1 MSRSADSPDRKPAK
15 KPADRRAGQPTE
27 NAAEQ
32 SDQKAVEQPD
42 RKTAEQPDQKT
53 AEPRRTSEKRTDK
66 PADAATIGSLAER
79 FRLIGE
85 VRGPIG
91 VRRYVAMRN
100 DDHDEVVIDVYK
112 ASGEHR
118 NELAHLASD
127 VQLRNTTQHPRVQPV
142 LEGVWIDANTYAC
155 VSERIKGD
163 TLQERLDRGDRPG
176 TAEVATILNDVKA
189 VLDWARSSGIVHRGV
204 SPDSITIEHDTNRMF
219 VLLGLTPIPFAGLPG
234 EIADARTLGA
244 LAWSLFTGRR
254 FVDDDTRPP
263 LSELCPNL
271 AVRVVDAVE
280 RVLRAKPGDR
290 APDANAFIG
299 IIAVGD
305 VLKQAEVEFAA
316 LDEEF
321 ALHFTGD
328 PARQGGASAP
338 PERLLRTPGTR
349 ESVIALGSVAALV
362 LLIALAVGLAG
373 HAHRIPPI
381 VAQRMPTVPAAGSVD
396 SIVAPQRNDSI
407 LTHSA
412 SGTVADSLARTQDS
426 VLRDSAL
433 RDSILRDSITKQR
446 LAVAG
451 HIRDSVQRDSLDHA
465 NTRRD
470 SVDEETYR
478 RDSIRNA
485 IRTEQRR
492 DSMRRDSIQ
501 RDLARSDSVRIDSMR
516 TDALRQ
522 DSIRRAMIRS
532 DSIRRDSARRDS
544 VRPDTITKRPDSV
557 RPDTISKPPDSARP
571 DTTRPDTIVR
581 NNGSRRTNG

>member
-1 MSRSADSPDRKPAK
+1 MSDK
-15 KPADRRAGQPTE
+15 RAE
-27 NAAEQ
+27 
-32 SDQKAVEQPD
+32 
-42 RKTAEQPDQKT
+42 
-53 AEPRRTSEKRTDK
+53 K
-66 PADAATIGSLAER
+66 PADAATIGPLAER
-79 FRLIGE
+79 YRLIGE
-85 VRGPIG
+85 LRGPTG
-91 VRRYVAMRN
+91 MRRYVAMRN
-100 DDHDEVVIDVYK
+100 DDHEEVVIDVYK
-112 ASGEHR
+112 ATGDGR
-118 NELAHLASD
+118 NEIAHLASD
-127 VQLRNTTQHPRVQPV
+127 VQLRSTIEHPRVQPV
-142 LEGVWIDANTYAC
+142 LEGVWLEANTYAC

-189 VLDWARSSGIVHRGV
+189 VLDWARSAGVVHRGV

-219 VLLGLTPIPFAGLPG
+219 VLLGLTPIPLAGLPG
-234 EIADARTLGA
+234 EVADARTLGA

-254 FVDDDTRPP
+254 FVDDDARPP

-290 APDANAFIG
+290 APDAGAFIG
-299 IIAVGD
+299 IVAVGD

-328 PARQGGASAP
+328 PSRQGGSAP

-373 HAHRIPPI
+373 RVRRIAPI
-381 VAQRMPTVPAAGSVD
+381 VAQRMPTVPAAGAVD
-396 SIVAPQRNDSI
+396 SIVASQRNDSI

-433 RDSILRDSITKQR
+433 RDSVIRDSITKQR
-446 LAVAG
+446 FAAAARA
-451 HIRDSVQRDSLDHA
+451 RDSMQRDSLDHA
-465 NTRRD
+465 NTQRD
-470 SVDEETYR
+470 SLDEEAFR
-478 RDSIRNA
+478 RDSIRSA
-485 IRTEQRR
+485 IRAQARR
-492 DSMRRDSIQ
+492 DSARRDSIQ

-522 DSIRRAMIRS
+522 DSLRRAMAKS

-544 VRPDTITKRPDSV
+544 VRPDTISKRPDSV
-557 RPDTISKPPDSARP
+557 RP
-571 DTTRPDTIVR
+571 DTTRPDTIVHHS
-581 NNGSRRTNG
+581 GSRRADR